1 MRKNSAKKLF
11 ALALAAVIAA
21 SPITAFAFTSSSRF
35 TTKTYTHQDR
45 FFNTGIQEG
54 IDVSYHNGRLDW
66 GVIKNAGVDFAII
79 RAAYRGY
86 GEKGTLVKDTEFA
99 NNIMNAQA
107 QGIPVGVY
115 IYSQAITTAEAV
127 QEANYILDIISGYSI
142 DLPVVF
148 DYEFAGVEDGR
159 LDSAWSSGKLNK
171 SKMTDITLAFCD
183 TIKNAGYDAMV
194 YANKSFLNTNIDHT
208 AIENAGYQVWLAH
221 YTTNTNYTGEYKI
234 WQYTSDGSIPGI
246 ANKRFDCNFMYS
258 GSLPSSAPRI
268 MPIPNQTY
276 TGYEICPE
284 VKLSYGD
291 YILTEG
297 VDYTTYYQNN
307 VEIGTATVNVVGIG
321 MFSGYIDLKASFNI
335 VAQTVENM
343 RCTSTSSK
351 SANIEWDAVYGAT
364 GYIVQILKNGKWTNA
379 GTFADTNATVTGL
392 AVGSLNYIHIAA
404 YTNVNGKN
412 YVGAYN
418 KHITVST
425 ALGPVNT
432 RVSKYTNSYIT
443 LAWDKQTASNGYEI
457 YSYDYT
463 KKKYVLYKTITNGN
477 TGSYKITG
485 LSSNKEYKFK
495 IRAYKLVNG
504 KKTYGSLGNW
514 VLQYTSVKKPT
525 LKSATSPS
533 TKRIKMTWSKVSGAT
548 GYQVMWSTYSD
559 FSQNYLTKSVSSKYL
574 STTLTTAKSKKTYYV
589 KVRAYRTI
597 SGKKVYSPWSSK
609 KTLKTK

>member
-1 MRKNSAKKLF
+1 MRKNSAKKLL
-11 ALALAAVIAA
+11 ALALAAVIAV
-21 SPITAFAFTSSSRF
+21 SPITAFAFTGTSRF

-45 FFNTGIQEG
+45 FANAVIKQG

-66 GVIKNAGVDFAII
+66 GVIKKAGVDFAII

-86 GEKGTLVKDTEFA
+86 GKEGKLVKDTEFE

-107 QGIPVGVY
+107 KGIPVGVY

-127 QEANYILDIISGYSI
+127 QEANFILNIISGYSI

-148 DYEFAGVEDGR
+148 DYEFAGVESGR
-159 LDSAWSSGKLNK
+159 LDSAWSSKKLNK
-171 SKMTDITLAFCD
+171 SKMTDITLAFCN
-183 TIKNAGYDAMV
+183 TVKNAGYDVMV

-221 YTTNTNYTGEYKI
+221 YTTKTNYTGEFKI
-234 WQYTSDGSIPGI
+234 WQYTSEGSIPGI
-246 ANKRFDCNFMYS
+246 ADKKFDCNFMYT
-258 GSLPSSAPRI
+258 LNIAPV
-268 MPIPNQTY
+268 PNQAY
-276 TGYEICPE
+276 TGNEICPKLT
-284 VKLSYGD
+284 VKNGNYTL
-291 YILTEG
+291 IEG
-297 VDYTTYYQNN
+297 VDYTVNYKNN
-307 VEIGTATVNVVGIG
+307 KQIGSAKIEVVGLDEY
-321 MFSGYIDLKASFNI
+321 SRLLNETVSFNI
-335 VAQTVENM
+335 VPQAVENM
-343 RCTSTSSK
+343 TCTSTSSN
-351 SANIEWDAVYGAT
+351 SANIEWDAVNGAT
-364 GYIVQILKNGKWTNA
+364 GYIVQILKNGKWINA
-379 GTFADTNATVTGL
+379 GTFTGTKATVTGL
-392 AVGSLNYIHIAA
+392 AVGSFNYIHIAA

-425 ALGPVNT
+425 QLGPVNT
-432 RVSKYTNSYIT
+432 RVSKYTDSYIT

-457 YSYDYT
+457 YSYNYT

-477 TGSYKITG
+477 TGSYKLTG
-485 LSSNKEYKFK
+485 LTANKKYKFK

-504 KKTYGSLGNW
+504 KKTYGPLGNW
-514 VLQYTSVKKPT
+514 VLQYTSVKKPK

-548 GYQVMWSTYSD
+548 GYQVKWSTYSD

>member
-21 SPITAFAFTSSSRF
+21 SPITALAFTSSSRF

-54 IDVSYHNGRLDW
+54 IDVSYHNGKLDW

-99 NNIMNAQA
+99 NNILGAQA

-127 QEANYILDIISGYSI
+127 QEANFILNIISGYSI

-183 TIKNAGYDAMV
+183 TVKNAGYDAMV

-246 ANKRFDCNFMYS
+246 ANKRFDCNFMYT
-258 GSLPSSAPRI
+258 LNIAPV
-268 MPIPNQTY
+268 PNQAY
-276 TGYEICPE
+276 TGNEICPKLT
-284 VKLSYGD
+284 VKNGNYTL
-291 YILTEG
+291 IEG
-297 VDYTTYYQNN
+297 VDYTVNYKNN
-307 VEIGTATVNVVGIG
+307 KQIGSAKIEVVGLDKY
-321 MFSGYIDLKASFNI
+321 SRLLNETVSFNI
-335 VAQTVENM
+335 VPQAVENM
-343 RCTSTSSK
+343 RCTSTSSN
-351 SANIEWDAVYGAT
+351 SANIEWDAVNGAT

-379 GTFADTNATVTGL
+379 GTFTGTKATVTGL

-425 ALGPVNT
+425 QLGPVNT
-432 RVSKYTNSYIT
+432 RVSKYTDSYIT

-457 YSYDYT
+457 YSYNYT

-485 LSSNKEYKFK
+485 LTANKKYKFK

-504 KKTYGSLGNW
+504 KKTYGPLGNG
-514 VLQYTSVKKPT
+514 VLQYTSVKKPK

-548 GYQVMWSTYSD
+548 GYQVKWSTYSD

-574 STTLTTAKSKKTYYV
+574 STTLKTAKSKKTYYV

>member
-1 MRKNSAKKLF
+1 MRKNKAKTLLSLMLSLV
-11 ALALAAVIAA
+11 LAL

-45 FFNTGIQEG
+45 FFSSGIQEG
-54 IDVSYHNGRLDW
+54 IDVSYHNGKLDW
-66 GVIKNAGVDFAII
+66 SVIKNAGVDFAII

-86 GEKGTLVKDTEFA
+86 GKNGTLVKDTEFA
-99 NNIMNAQA
+99 NNILNAQA

-127 QEANYILDIISGYSI
+127 QEANYILDIIRGYSI

-171 SKMTDITLAFCD
+171 SKMTEITLAFCD
-183 TIKNAGYDAMV
+183 TVKNAGYNAMV
-194 YANKSFLNTNIDHT
+194 YANKTFLNTNIDHV

-268 MPIPNQTY
+268 LPIPNQTY
-276 TGYEICPE
+276 TGYEICPK
-284 VKLSYGD
+284 VSLSYGE
-291 YILTEG
+291 YVLTEG
-297 VDYTTYYQNN
+297 VDYTTYYQDN
-307 VEIGTATVNVVGIG
+307 VQIGTATVNVVGLG

-335 VAQTVENM
+335 VPATVENM
-343 RCTSTSSK
+343 VCTSTTSNSVK
-351 SANIEWDAVYGAT
+351 LEWDPVYGAT

-379 GTFADTNATVTGL
+379 GTFAGTNATVTGL

-425 ALGPVNT
+425 QLGPVNPK
-432 RVSKYTNSYIT
+432 VSKYTNSYIT
-443 LAWDKQTASNGYEI
+443 LTWDKQTASNGYEV
-457 YSYDYT
+457 YRYDSG
-463 KKKYVLYKTITNGN
+463 KKKYVLYKTITSGN
-477 TGSYKITG
+477 TNTCKITD
-485 LSSNKEYKFK
+485 LSSNKKYTFK
-495 IRAYKLVNG
+495 VRAYKLVDG
-504 KKTYGSLGNW
+504 KKSYGSYGNS
-514 VLQYTSVKKPT
+514 VSQYTSIKKPT

-597 SGKKVYSPWSSK
+597 SGKKIYSPWSSK

>member
-1 MRKNSAKKLF
+1 MRKNSAKKLL
-11 ALALAAVIAA
+11 ALALAAVIAV
-21 SPITAFAFTSSSRF
+21 SPITAFAFTGTSRF

-45 FFNTGIQEG
+45 FANAVIKQG
-54 IDVSYHNGRLDW
+54 IDVSYHNGKLDW
-66 GVIKNAGVDFAII
+66 GVIKKAGVDFAII

-86 GEKGTLVKDTEFA
+86 GKEGKLVKDTEFE

-107 QGIPVGVY
+107 KGIPVGVY
-115 IYSQAITTAEAV
+115 IYSQAITVAEAV
-127 QEANYILDIISGYSI
+127 QEANFILNIISRYSI

-148 DYEFAGVEDGR
+148 DYEFAGVESGR
-159 LDSAWSSGKLNK
+159 LDSAWSSKKLNK
-171 SKMTDITLAFCD
+171 SKMTDITLAFCN
-183 TIKNAGYDAMV
+183 TVKNAGYDAMV

-221 YTTNTNYTGEYKI
+221 YTTKTNYTGEYKI
-234 WQYTSDGSIPGI
+234 WQYTSEGSIRGI
-246 ANKRFDCNFMYS
+246 ADKKFDCNFMYT
-258 GSLPSSAPRI
+258 LNIAPV
-268 MPIPNQTY
+268 PNQAY
-276 TGYEICPE
+276 TGNEICPKLT
-284 VKLSYGD
+284 VKNGNYTL
-291 YILTEG
+291 IEG
-297 VDYTTYYQNN
+297 VDYTVNYENN
-307 VEIGTATVNVVGIG
+307 KQIGSAKIEVVGLDKY
-321 MFSGYIDLKASFNI
+321 SRLLNETVSFNI
-335 VAQTVENM
+335 VPQAVENM
-343 RCTSTSSK
+343 RCTSTSSN
-351 SANIEWDAVYGAT
+351 SANIEWDAVNGAT

-379 GTFADTNATVTGL
+379 GTFTGTKATVTGL

-425 ALGPVNT
+425 QLGPVNT

-457 YSYDYT
+457 YSYNYT

-485 LSSNKEYKFK
+485 LSSNKKYKFK

-514 VLQYTSVKKPT
+514 VLQYTSVKKPK

-548 GYQVMWSTYSD
+548 GYQVKWSTYSD

-574 STTLTTAKSKKTYYV
+574 STTLKTAKSKKTYYV

>member
-1 MRKNSAKKLF
+1 MRKNKAKTLLSLMLSLV
-11 ALALAAVIAA
+11 LAV

-45 FFNTGIQEG
+45 FFGSGIQEG
-54 IDVSYHNGRLDW
+54 IDVSYHNGKLDW
-66 GVIKNAGVDFAII
+66 KVIKNAGVDFAII

-86 GEKGTLVKDTEFA
+86 GKEGKLVKDTEFE
-99 NNIMNAQA
+99 NNILGAQA

-171 SKMTDITLAFCD
+171 SKMTEITLAFCD
-183 TIKNAGYDAMV
+183 TVKNAGYNAMV
-194 YANKSFLNTNIDHT
+194 YANKTFLNTNIDHV

-234 WQYTSDGSIPGI
+234 WQYTSSGSIPGI
-246 ANKRFDCNFMYS
+246 ANKRFDCNFMY
-258 GSLPSSAPRI
+258 GPKVNA
-268 MPIPNQTY
+268 IPNQVY
-276 TGYEICPE
+276 TGNEICPE
-284 VKLSYGD
+284 LSITSDNYT
-291 YILTEG
+291 LVEG
-297 VDYTTYYQNN
+297 VDYTVSYKDN
-307 VEIGTATVNVVGIG
+307 IDFGTATAEIVGIG
-321 MFSGYIDLKASFNI
+321 KYEYLLDATINFNI
-335 VAQTVENM
+335 VPGTVENM
-343 RCTSTSSK
+343 RCISTSSN

-364 GYIVQILKNGKWTNA
+364 GYIIQILKNGKWTNA
-379 GTFADTNATVTGL
+379 GTFADTNATVSGL

-425 ALGPVNT
+425 QLGPVNPK
-432 RVSKYTNSYIT
+432 VSKYTNSYIT
-443 LAWDKQTASNGYEI
+443 LTWDKQTASNGYEV
-457 YSYDYT
+457 YRYDSG
-463 KKKYVLYKTITNGN
+463 KKKYVLYKTITSGN
-477 TGSYKITG
+477 TNTCKITG
-485 LSSNKEYKFK
+485 LTSNKKYTFK
-495 IRAYKLVNG
+495 IRAYKLVDG
-504 KKTYGSLGNW
+504 KKSYASYGSS
-514 VLQYTSVKKPT
+514 VSQYTSVKKPT

-574 STTLTTAKSKKTYYV
+574 SKTITTAKSKKTYYV

-597 SGKKVYSPWSSK
+597 SGKKIYSPWSSK